1 MKAVFKDYLNDFLSR
16 IDRSLWEIRFRDNSE
31 ATDCQ
36 IPYVE
41 ENIGDF
47 GSHDQGSVTLSMGT
61 VEPTFLIWFAYID
74 DKYADNKDIIE
85 WNIPLFTVTV
95 LYEAG
100 PTAFKI
106 TQTAETQQDFA
117 LMLEQNLTY
126 LRTKIKSP
134 EIQTRVDC
142 ILKALG

>member
-1 MKAVFKDYLNDFLSR
+1 MKAVFRDYLNDFLSR
-16 IDRSLWEIRFRDNSE
+16 IDRSLWKIRFRDNSE

-106 TQTAETQQDFA
+106 TQTADNQQDFA
-117 LMLEQNLTY
+117 LMLEQNLSY

>member
-16 IDRSLWEIRFRDNSE
+16 IDRSLWKIRFRDNSE

-74 DKYADNKDIIE
+74 DKYADNKDLIE

-106 TQTAETQQDFA
+106 TQTAETPQDFA

-142 ILKALG
+142 ILKALS

>member
-16 IDRSLWEIRFRDNSE
+16 IDRSLWKIRFRDNSE

-61 VEPTFLIWFAYID
+61 AEPIFLIWFAYID

-85 WNIPLFTVTV
+85 WNIPLFTVTI

-106 TQTAETQQDFA
+106 TQTADNQQDFA
-117 LMLEQNLTY
+117 LMLEQNLSY

-134 EIQTRVDC
+134 EFQKRVDS

>member
-1 MKAVFKDYLNDFLSR
+1 MKAVFRDYLNDFLSR
-16 IDRSLWEIRFRDNSE
+16 IDRSLWKIRFRDHSE

-41 ENIGDF
+41 ENICDF
-47 GSHDQGSVTLSMGT
+47 GSHSQGSVTLSMGT

-85 WNIPLFTVTV
+85 WNIPLFTVTI

-106 TQTAETQQDFA
+106 TQTAETQQDFS

-134 EIQTRVDC
+134 EIQTRIDC
-142 ILKALG
+142 ILKALD